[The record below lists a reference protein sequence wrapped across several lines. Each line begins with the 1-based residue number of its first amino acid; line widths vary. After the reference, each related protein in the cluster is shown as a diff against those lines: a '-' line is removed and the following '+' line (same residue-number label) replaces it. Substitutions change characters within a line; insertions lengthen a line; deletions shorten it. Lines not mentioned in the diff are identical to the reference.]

1 MKKNPVKKKPQPI
14 RARLKELSG
23 LLKNPPVAITAVCIS
38 LIIILVVVLSLL
50 LSGIYSGIGTYSKTL
65 NNLASSYASI
75 NKELDERTAHLS
87 TAELLLDNTNR
98 ILSTVYFGTAD
109 IGEKEEAKDFTAFT
123 MLYNKKFYL
132 ITAGHC
138 IELGEEK
145 YSNFKFK
152 ANNKSYWLH
161 PKLLAFEN
169 DYKNKRD
176 YAIFYSEHLFTMG
189 LIPASGKE
197 DLEPQYVLGNTER
210 DLNLVKRYSDAIYGE
225 SGSPIINKKCHVV
238 GVMITREG
246 EFTPIN
252 TVLEALK
259 KIEEKAK

>member
-1 MKKNPVKKKPQPI
+1 MEKNPFKKRPQPI

-23 LLKNPPVAITAVCIS
+23 LLKNPPVTITVIS
-38 LIIILVVVLSLL
+38 ISTIIILVLVLSLL
-50 LSGIYSGIGTYSKTL
+50 LSGIYFDIGNYNKTL
-65 NNLASSYASI
+65 NKLASSYAVI
-75 NKELDERTAHLS
+75 NKELDERTARLS
-87 TAELLLDNTNR
+87 SAELLLNNTNR

-109 IGEKEEAKDFTAFT
+109 IGEKKEAKDFTAFT
-123 MLYNKKFYL
+123 MLYNEKFYL

-138 IELGEEK
+138 IEFEGEK

-152 ANNKSYWLH
+152 ANNKSYWLR
-161 PKLLAFEN
+161 PELLAFEN

-197 DLEPQYVLGNTER
+197 DLTPQYVLGNTER
-210 DLNLVKRYSDAIYGE
+210 DLNLVRRYSDAIYGE

-246 EFTPIN
+246 EFTPIS

-259 KIEEKAK
+259 KIEENSK